1 MISACESVQNRPSGE
16 ISCNARPKTLSYFCQ
31 STRSRSPKEHYFVVN
46 SSPYCFASLH
56 FQTSEEGFR
65 VRSRSGSRRK
75 RRPIRRPSHGRT
87 AVDARTPN
95 PTVHL
100 TDRPSHQRSVN
111 SGKKMGCCGSKG
123 QYAVEE
129 PGAYEARRERMLE
142 AANQRNAQ
150 SAMRGIQNP
159 RSAARLREEQSKPAR
174 PSEFQQRKDEQLVRD
189 WGS

>member
-1 MISACESVQNRPSGE
+1 
-16 ISCNARPKTLSYFCQ
+16 
-31 STRSRSPKEHYFVVN
+31 VN
-46 SSPYCFASLH
+46 S
-56 FQTSEEGFR
+56 E
-65 VRSRSGSRRK
+65 
-75 RRPIRRPSHGRT
+75 
-87 AVDARTPN
+87 
-95 PTVHL
+95 
-100 TDRPSHQRSVN
+100 
-111 SGKKMGCCGSKG
+111 KKMGCCGSKG